1 MAPRVGFEPTTLR
14 LTAECSTT
22 ELSRNS
28 SYNYFI
34 ITYLFGIWQPLTFPG
49 SFPPSII
56 SRLCLNQPVRNGKG
70 CVPQTHHHQ
79 KFLKAFFYTFK
90 TKHRVSSSIE
100 FCQHF
105 IDWTLLGQVLDLLVL
120 VSWTRYRAYTSNLS
134 TLESSRGLT
143 CLRNGKS
150 YLKGGFTLRC
160 LQRLSVPYIATRLC
174 SWSATGTPEV
184 CPSRSSRTKDSS
196 SQISCAH
203 NG

>member
-28 SYNYFI
+28 SYNYFS

-79 KFLKAFFYTFK
+79 KFLKAFSIPSKLNIEYHHQSRYGCFHF
-90 TKHRVSSSIE
+90 SSSL
-100 FCQHF
+100 
-105 IDWTLLGQVLDLLVL
+105 TLLNFIRSSPRPISIGQLNTLPCLHLQPIYLV
-120 VSWTRYRAYTSNLS
+120 VFK
-134 TLESSRGLT
+134 G
-143 CLRNGKS
+143 S
-150 YLKGGFTLRC
+150 YLLA
-160 LQRLSVPYIATRLC
+160 QWEI
-174 SWSATGTPEV
+174 
-184 CPSRSSRTKDSS
+184 
-196 SQISCAH
+196 
-203 NG
+203 